1 MKSNQ
6 LPRGLRNHNPL
17 NIRVSSTKWQGMDPA
32 QSDNSFVRFISN
44 AYGYR
49 AAFVTLRTYQ
59 QKYGLRTIAKMI
71 GRWAPPNEN
80 NTASYIKRVADGT
93 GLDKD
98 AQLPYTDKEH
108 MVRMVMAMTVVEN
121 GINAIK
127 SEVEDGY
134 KLAFGF

>member
-1 MKSNQ
+1 MKTNQ

-17 NIRVSSTKWQGMDPA
+17 NIRVSSTKWQGMDPV
-32 QSDNSFVRFISN
+32 QNDKSFVRFISN